1 MITLVVLC
9 LLTLELEGSL
19 CKPISLPN
27 MPSAAQKAAKA
38 EAAAQ
43 KAAAAAQKKLKA
55 AAPEPSDVP
64 APETVPDESLAG
76 LTASLFQDTL
86 VDQATLVEGSPSIP
100 FTLPAQGGDSQMGP
114 LSPDGQARDSLGSVE
129 APHHTHPPNLKI

>member
-38 EAAAQ
+38 AA
-43 KAAAAAQKKLKA
+43 AAAAAQKKLKGKV
-55 AAPEPSDVP
+55 AAPEPSAVE
-64 APETVPDESLAG
+64 APETVPDESQAG
-76 LTASLFQDTL
+76 LTASLFPETQ
-86 VDQATLVEGSPSIP
+86 VDQATLVEGSPSSRIP
-100 FTLPAQGGDSQMGP
+100 WTMPAQGSAM
-114 LSPDGQARDSLGSVE
+114 SPD
-129 APHHTHPPNLKI
+129 

>member
-27 MPSAAQKAAKA
+27 MPSAAQKLK
-38 EAAAQ
+38 AAQ

-76 LTASLFQDTL
+76 LTASLFQDTQ
-86 VDQATLVEGSPSIP
+86 VDQATIVEESPS
-100 FTLPAQGGDSQMGP
+100 LA
-114 LSPDGQARDSLGSVE
+114 LSPDGQPRDSLE
-129 APHHTHPPNLKI
+129 APHPTHPHPI

>member
-38 EAAAQ
+38 L
-43 KAAAAAQKKLKA
+43 AAQKKLKV
-55 AAPEPSDVP
+55 AAPEPDDGDSEP
-64 APETVPDESLAG
+64 LNGLLRAPETLPDETLEAI
-76 LTASLFQDTL
+76 FQDTQ
-86 VDQATLVEGSPSIP
+86 VDQATIVEESPS
-100 FTLPAQGGDSQMGP
+100 LALSQ
-114 LSPDGQARDSLGSVE
+114 DGQPRDSLE
-129 APHHTHPPNLKI
+129 APHPTHTHPI